1 MLKGCIWHKGSNGLG
16 IGPLW
21 LRRWF
26 PYRKKFDAA
35 ARKHDMEYDE
45 LGDWKDRREYDIL
58 FLQSLLEI
66 SVTTLQVSVAIVYFY
81 LVRLFGC
88 WFYRY
93 NK

>member
-1 MLKGCIWHKGSNGLG
+1 MLKGCLWHKDSNGLG
-16 IGPLW
+16 VGPLW
-21 LRRWF
+21 LRRWL

-35 ARKHDMEYDE
+35 ARKHDAEYDE

-58 FLQSLLEI
+58 FLQSLLEV

-81 LVRLFGC
+81 LVRLFG
-88 WFYRY
+88 WLFYRY